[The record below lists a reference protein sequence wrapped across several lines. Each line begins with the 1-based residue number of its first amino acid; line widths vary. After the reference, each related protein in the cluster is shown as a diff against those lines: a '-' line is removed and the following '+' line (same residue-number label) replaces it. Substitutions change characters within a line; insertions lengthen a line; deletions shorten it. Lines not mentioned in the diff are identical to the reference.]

1 MLKIKVDEKE
11 YVLGTLSQGKLDQ
24 TALDLIV
31 EKEFT
36 VSHTGASSV
45 YLTGYKTD
53 AHEQDDE
60 YPFLTVSILYD
71 SVFKAFY
78 FPLVVLDRLLN

>member
-1 MLKIKVDEKE
+1 MLKIKVDGKE

-53 AHEQDDE
+53 AHEHDDE
-60 YPFLTVSILYD
+60 YPFLLLIYLMTTCSKLFIL
-71 SVFKAFY
+71 
-78 FPLVVLDRLLN
+78 L

>member
-53 AHEQDDE
+53 AHEQEDDE
-60 YPFLTVSILYD
+60 YPFFAVNILYD
-71 SVFKAFY
+71 YVFKGFY
-78 FPLVVLDRLLN
+78 